1 MAKQG
6 TPGQIRMVTCTSF
19 LIDKE
24 TVLMLNGIESESLVK
39 INVYYTSMNEK
50 TIEDKIV
57 YSIEVN

>member
-1 MAKQG
+1 MFQ
-6 TPGQIRMVTCTSF
+6 
-19 LIDKE
+19 E
-24 TVLMLNGIESESLVK
+24 TVPILNGIESESLLK

>member
-1 MAKQG
+1 
-6 TPGQIRMVTCTSF
+6 
-19 LIDKE
+19 
-24 TVLMLNGIESESLVK
+24 MLNGIGSESLVK